1 MRSPQLFAAL
11 LLVAIPTAALAQQA
25 PITPES
31 SAQQAPSYGQHF
43 GHKEHGPMGALKQLG
58 LSDTQKQQVSQ
69 LMQSVKSQNAS
80 LFEQQRA
87 LHEQMRAADE
97 AGDEAKFL
105 SIRNQMDALRPQ
117 MKAVHQQIEQGIS
130 QILTPEQATKLA
142 QIKATQ
148 KSRRSLPPTQ

>member
-1 MRSPQLFAAL
+1 MRSPQLLAAL
-11 LLVAIPTAALAQQA
+11 LFVALPSAALAQQA
-25 PITPES
+25 PVPES
-31 SAQQAPSYGQHF
+31 TTQQPSF
-43 GHKEHGPMGALKQLG
+43 DDRGHRGHGPMRALKQLN

-80 LFEQQRA
+80 LFEQQQS

-97 AGDEAKFL
+97 SGDEAKFL
-105 SIRNQMDALRPQ
+105 SVRNQMDALRPQ
-117 MKAVHQQIEQGIS
+117 MKAVHQQIEQGLK

-148 KSRRSLPPTQ
+148 KSRRSVPPTQ